1 MTRGTLSP
9 LEIADRLILAI
20 VGLALIALGSAVLL
34 AALDLVRL
42 PSPADVA
49 QTTADY
55 LLVMWPAAAVVAVA
69 SVIAV
74 LGAAI
79 TLRHLMP
86 ARRPRAVSEL
96 TLPSAPGRHRTEL
109 RGRALA
115 KVVEQDL
122 AHGSHIGSASARL
135 VGASP
140 PAIEAQ
146 ITTPLTCDLE
156 ELRNHAA
163 EVAGR
168 LDEALGRSDC
178 ELHIRA
184 RFVEARDHRVE

>member
-1 MTRGTLSP
+1 MTRGTFSP

-20 VGLALIALGSAVLL
+20 VALALIALGSAVLL
-34 AALDLVRL
+34 AALDLLRL
-42 PSPADVA
+42 PSPPDLI
-49 QTTADY
+49 QTTVDFFAT
-55 LLVMWPAAAVVAVA
+55 WPAAAVVAVA

-115 KVVEQDL
+115 KAVERDL
-122 AHGSHIGSASARL
+122 AHDPHVRSASARL
-135 VGASP
+135 VDATP
-140 PAIEAQ
+140 PSIEAQ
-146 ITTPLTCDLE
+146 VTTPLTCDLE

-178 ELHIRA
+178 ELHIRVG
-184 RFVEARDHRVE
+184 FVEATDGRVE

>member
-1 MTRGTLSP
+1 MTRGRLSL
-9 LEIADRLILAI
+9 LEIADRFILAI
-20 VGLALIALGSAVLL
+20 VALALIALGSAVLL

-42 PSPADVA
+42 PSPTDLT
-49 QTTADY
+49 QTTVDFFA
-55 LLVMWPAAAVVAVA
+55 MWPAAAVVAVA

-96 TLPSAPGRHRTEL
+96 TLPSAAGRHRTEL

-115 KVVEQDL
+115 KAVERDL
-122 AHGSHIGSASARL
+122 ARGPHVRSASARL
-135 VGASP
+135 VAATP
-140 PAIEAQ
+140 PSIEAQ
-146 ITTPLTCDLE
+146 ITTPLTSDLG
-156 ELRNHAA
+156 ELRDHAA

-178 ELHIRA
+178 GLHIRV
-184 RFVEARDHRVE
+184 RFVEATGGRVE

>member
-1 MTRGTLSP
+1 MTRGALTP
-9 LEIADRLILAI
+9 LEIADRFILAI
-20 VGLALIALGSAVLL
+20 VALALIALGSAVLL
-34 AALDLVRL
+34 AALDVVQL
-42 PSPADVA
+42 PSPADMA
-49 QTTADY
+49 QTTADF

-96 TLPSAPGRHRTEL
+96 TLPSAAGRHRTEL

-115 KVVEQDL
+115 KAVEWDL
-122 AHGSHIGSASARL
+122 ARGPHIRSASARL
-135 VGASP
+135 VDATP
-140 PAIEAQ
+140 PKIEAQ
-146 ITTPLTCDLE
+146 ITTPLTSDLE
-156 ELRNHAA
+156 ELRDHAA

-178 ELHIRA
+178 GLRIRV
-184 RFVEARDHRVE
+184 RFIEATDSRVE